1 MTSVSESPSLRR
13 DRGFTLIELLVVIAI
28 IAVLIALLLPAVQA
42 AREAARRA
50 QCVNNLKQL
59 ALGAANY
66 ESSNG
71 CFPPSNLTQIRYR
84 DMTTKDSLSIW
95 FRLAPFIEQKGVYD
109 AANMNLCQ
117 SDFENLT
124 VIGQGISS
132 LWCPSDPLVS
142 QPVAITTANFG
153 VAPPAGSWRMQFS
166 SYACNAGLWSLSI
179 RTTNTNYAAR
189 LAGMSGVMY
198 GHSNV
203 TIAGITD
210 GTSNTISFGEHAH
223 SLLPQTIGTTLVRD
237 TFHWWSSGYYTDNTF
252 QSLWPINAQKSVSKT
267 IYNSTSYIE
276 DLPLHLSSLHP
287 GGVNVSMVDGSVRF
301 LRDSIDTWMPVPP
314 GDAPAGVVYASSN
327 YTISPGQKIGVFQA
341 LTTRAGGEI
350 TSADSY

>member
-1 MTSVSESPSLRR
+1 MPSSRRLREA

-66 ESSNG
+66 EGSNG
-71 CFPPSNLTQIRYR
+71 CYPPSNLTTRRWR
-84 DMTTKDSLSIW
+84 DGATRDSLSIW
-95 FRLAPFIEQKGVYD
+95 FRLAPYIEQKGVYD
-109 AANMNLCQ
+109 AANMLLCQ

-132 LWCPSDPLVS
+132 LWCPSDPTAS
-142 QPVAITTANFG
+142 QGVALTAGNFG
-153 VAPPAGSWRMQFS
+153 ATPPPGSWRMQFG
-166 SYACNAGLWSLSI
+166 SYACNSGMWSLSI

-203 TIAGITD
+203 TIAGVTD
-210 GTSNTISFGEHAH
+210 GTSNTIAFGERAH
-223 SLLPQTIGTTLVRD
+223 SLLSQGIRD
-237 TFHWWSSGYYTDNTF
+237 YYQWWSSGYYTDNTF
-252 QSLWPINAQKSVSKT
+252 HSQWPINAHKSISKD
-267 IYNSTSYIE
+267 ILNNPSYEE
-276 DLPLHLSSLHP
+276 DLPMYLSSLHA
-287 GGVNVSMVDGSVRF
+287 GGVNVSMLDGSVRF
-301 LRDSIDTWMPVPP
+301 LRDGIDTWMPVPP
-314 GDAPAGVVYASSN
+314 GDTPAGVVWASSN
-327 YTISPGQKIGVFQA
+327 YSIQPGQKIGVFQA
-341 LTTRAGGEI
+341 LTTRAGGEVI
-350 TSADSY
+350 SADQY